1 MHTKCQLSMGEEEK
15 SRHSTQPS
23 APEGDVKGKSFPAPD
38 TIPSALITQLLQTLM
53 LHKMPLGYFI
63 NSFANPPFHFRAAF
77 LFMTI

>member
-1 MHTKCQLSMGEEEK
+1 MGEEEK

-23 APEGDVKGKSFPAPD
+23 APEGDVKGKSFPTPD
-38 TIPSALITQLLQTLM
+38 TTPSALITQLLQTLM

-63 NSFANPPFHFRAAF
+63 NSFANPPFHFRTAF